1 MPGLKLLHVIAS
13 MNPADGG
20 PVEGILRQAEVTRD
34 ACACEVVCL
43 DQPDAPWLETTPLTV
58 HALGGSGAWPQPLR
72 HWRYS
77 PLLAPWLRENVGRYD
92 AVIVNGLWNYAA
104 FGASRVLPGGPVPY
118 YVFTHGMMDPWF
130 RQTYPLKHAAKQ
142 LFWSVGEGRL
152 MAAAASVLFTTE
164 EERLLARGQF
174 LDHPYRETVVG
185 YGTSAPPPPTP
196 EQTKAFKAAAP
207 ALGDRPYLLY
217 LSRIH
222 EKKGCDLLIE
232 AFARAR
238 NRAEAGAPDLQLVM
252 AGPGSPVLIQSL
264 RHLAERLGVA
274 KHIHWTGMI
283 LDDAKWGAF
292 HNAEAFILPSH
303 QENFGV
309 VVAEAAACG
318 LPVLIS
324 NKVNI
329 WREVEGAGAGLVRP
343 DTLDGATALIQ
354 DWLAT
359 SAAARREMGECGKAL
374 FEQSFDIRSVGP
386 ALLDTIRRTSQAA
399 AG

>member
-1 MPGLKLLHVIAS
+1 MKLLHVIAS

-20 PVEGILRQAEVTRD
+20 PVEGILRQAEATRD
-34 ACACEVVCL
+34 DCVCEVVCL
-43 DQPDAPWLETTPLTV
+43 DHPSDPWLETTPLTV
-58 HALGGSGAWPQPLR
+58 HALGGPASLPSPLR

-77 PLLAPWLRENVGRYD
+77 PLLAPWLRENAGHYD

-130 RQTYPLKHAAKQ
+130 RRTYPLKHAAKQ
-142 LFWSVGEGRL
+142 LFWTVGEGRL
-152 MAAAASVLFTTE
+152 MAGATSVLFTTE

-174 LDHPYRETVVG
+174 LDHSYRETVVG
-185 YGTSAPPPPTP
+185 YGAAAPPPPTP
-196 EQTKAFKAAAP
+196 DQTEAFRAAAP
-207 ALGDRPYLLY
+207 ALRDRPYLLY

-238 NRAEAGAPDLQLVM
+238 NRAGVGDPDLQLVM

-264 RHLAERLGVA
+264 KHLAERLGVA
-274 KHIHWTGMI
+274 KHVHWTGM
-283 LDDAKWGAF
+283 LTGDAKWGAF
-292 HNAEAFILPSH
+292 HGAEAFVLTSH

-309 VVAEAAACG
+309 VVAEALACG

-324 NKVNI
+324 DKVNI
-329 WREVEGAGAGLVRP
+329 WREVDQARAGLVRP
-343 DTLDGATALIQ
+343 DTLDGATSLIR

-359 SAAARREMGECGKAL
+359 PPEARRETAERGKAL
-374 FEQSFDIRSVGP
+374 FARRFDIRAVGP
-386 ALLDTIRRTSQAA
+386 ALIEVIRSTAERA